1 MGDEALVVHQPGPSH
16 GPRPGRERRHRIAG
30 HADDGA
36 VAQAQHRCVEP
47 AEHVEAAPLTAGQLH
62 RRPLRGLQHDLG
74 HGDVDV
80 LAPTRVLPLQEGG
93 EDPDGR
99 LQPRVEIGVR
109 DGLGAGNV
117 VQLARRELHETQ
129 LGVHHGRVRPPSGH
143 GAILSV
149 AGDRAVHDLRVAGAH
164 LLVAEAD
171 AVEDAGPEVL
181 EHDVASRCQ
190 IGHEVAA
197 RLGAEVHGDAA
208 LAAILLREVDG
219 QTADARLCGSSEV
232 ALGRLDLDDVGPQIG
247 ECLAAGRAGEH
258 TRQVEHSHTGERARV
273 RHFGRP

>member
-1 MGDEALVVHQPGPSH
+1 MH
-16 GPRPGRERRHRIAG
+16 GR
-30 HADDGA
+30 A
-36 VAQAQHRCVEP
+36 VSELQHRR
-47 AEHVEAAPLTAGQLH
+47 VEAAEDVQQVALATGELD
-62 RRPLRGLQHDLG
+62 RRPFRRLQHHLR
-74 HGDVDV
+74 HRHVDV
-80 LAPTRVLPLQEGG
+80 LAFARVIALHERG
-93 EDPDGR
+93 EDADRG

-143 GAILSV
+143 GAVLSV

-190 IGHEVAA
+190 IGHEIAA
-197 RLGAEVHGDAA
+197 RLGAEVDGDAA